1 MRRIGVDV
9 GGTFTDLIYID
20 DEAGQVIV
28 HKTPSTPA
36 DPSIGTVQGISELCA
51 MAGIEPAQLDQVF
64 HGTTVATN
72 IVIEHNGAKVG
83 MITTKGYRDIL
94 HIARHKKPMNFSLWQ
109 NLPWQAQ
116 PIVRRRFRLTVDER
130 IDKNGDVLIP
140 LDDDEVR
147 AQVRRLKREKVEAVS
162 VCLLFSFLNP
172 EHEQRVAAIVR
183 EEFPEAFL
191 SVSSEVIPQYRE
203 YERFSTVG
211 LNAYVGPKVSNYIGR
226 FDAALR
232 KMKVRSGIHLMT
244 SAAGVATPEGAMEK
258 PVNLLM
264 SGPIAGVVGGIW
276 TGRQSNETNVITLDV
291 GGTSADIGLAQDGKL
306 RMKHLLDTKVGPY
319 QAMIP
324 MVDVDTIGAGGGSI
338 AYIDPGGIFRVGPR
352 SAGADPGPVAY
363 NRGGTEPTA
372 TDAMVV
378 LGWLRPELFLGG
390 KMELRE
396 DLARAAIDKH
406 LASKLGTSIE
416 DAAMGVYR
424 ILAALDGRRDR
435 AGVGAQG
442 LRPARVRARRRGRRR
457 AALRTRDRA
466 RGGRQERA
474 RAELSGHHRGA
485 RPAHDGHGLRVRGDL
500 VCDGLGA
507 VQGRRGPQDA
517 RQAVQEA
524 RGRGARAVQAR
535 RHRPQEG
542 AATSTSPR
550 RATRGRATS
559 CASTSA
565 PGAIDAAWID
575 AMKAAF
581 HDIHER
587 EYSRRFED
595 ADVQIANVRVR
606 AVGLMPGLDAP
617 QVKKGKAAPPAGA
630 LKLTADAWFRV
641 NGKLKKVETAF
652 YERTEL
658 VAGNVIEGPAIIT
671 QFDSTTR
678 RPAGL
683 LVQGRPCRQP
693 RHHLLQGRSAGR
705 GTRTLR
711 GRGSPWLICL
721 KSVSLPAPHSAS
733 GSTSTR
739 SRCACS
745 AARSTPS
752 PRRWRASCSA

>member
-20 DEAGQVIV
+20 DEAGKVIV

-83 MITTKGYRDIL
+83 MITTKGYRDIM

-109 NLPWQAQ
+109 NLPWQAF
-116 PIVRRRFRLTVDER
+116 PIVRRRFRLTVNER
-130 IDKNGDVLIP
+130 IDKDGNVLIP

-147 AQVRRLKREKVEAVS
+147 AQVRRLKEAQVEAVS

-172 EHEQRVAAIVR
+172 EHEKRVAAIAR

-211 LNAYVGPKVSNYIGR
+211 LNAYVGPKVSSYIGR

-232 KMKVRSGIHLMT
+232 AMNVKSGIHLMT

-276 TGRQSNETNVITLDV
+276 TGRQSGENNVITLDV

-338 AYIDPGGIFRVGPR
+338 AYVDPGGIFRVGPR

-390 KMELRE
+390 KMGLRE
-396 DLARAAIDKH
+396 DLAREAIDKH
-406 LASKLGTSIE
+406 LAGTLGTSIE
-416 DAAMGVYR
+416 EAAMGVYR
-424 ILAALDGRRDR
+424 ILVHSMVDAIEQASVRKGFDPREFVLVAEGGGGPLFAPEIAPEVGVKNVLVPSYPGITAAL
-435 AGVGAQG
+435 G
-442 LRPARVRARRRGRRR
+442 LLTTDMVYEYVATSYAMASALYTDSAAC
-457 AALRTRDRA
+457 AALEAQFAKLQEEAIAQFETDDIDRS
-466 RGGRQERA
+466 Q
-474 RAELSGHHRGA
+474 
-485 RPAHDGHGLRVRGDL
+485 VRL
-500 VCDGLGA
+500 ENIA
-507 VQGRRGPQDA
+507 
-517 RQAVQEA
+517 EA
-524 RGRGARAVQAR
+524 RY
-535 RHRPQEG
+535 EG
-542 AATSTSPR
+542 QGYELR
-550 RATRGRATS
+550 
-559 CASTSA
+559 
-565 PGAIDAAWID
+565 IDVGTGTIDKAWID
-575 AMKAAF
+575 AMKATF

-606 AVGLMPGLDAP
+606 AVGVMPGLTAP
-617 QVKKGKAAPPAGA
+617 QVASGDATPPAGA
-630 LKLTADAWFRV
+630 LKLTADAWFRD
-641 NGKLKKVETAF
+641 GGELKKVATAF

-658 VAGNVIEGPAIIT
+658 LAGNVVEGPAIIT
-671 QFDSTTR
+671 QFDSTSVIPPGFTCTVD
-678 RPAGL
+678 GVGN
-683 LVQGRPCRQP
+683 LVITYSEAVQR
-693 RHHLLQGRSAGR
+693 AAER
-705 GTRTLR
+705 G
-711 GRGSPWLICL
+711 
-721 KSVSLPAPHSAS
+721 H
-733 GSTSTR
+733 
-739 SRCACS
+739 
-745 AARSTPS
+745 
-752 PRRWRASCSA
+752 

>member
-36 DPSIGTVQGISELCA
+36 DPSIGTVQGISELCE

-130 IDKNGDVLIP
+130 IDKNGDILIP

-172 EHEQRVAAIVR
+172 EHEKRVAAIVR

-244 SAAGVATPEGAMEK
+244 SAAGVATPEGAIQK

-338 AYIDPGGIFRVGPR
+338 AYIDAGGIFRVGPR

-396 DLARAAIDKH
+396 DLAREAIDTH

-416 DAAMGVYR
+416 DAAMGVHR
-424 ILAALDGRRDR
+424 ILLHSMVDAIEQASVRKGFDPREFVLVAEGGGGPLFAPEIAPEVGVKNVLVPSYPGITAAL
-435 AGVGAQG
+435 G
-442 LRPARVRARRRGRRR
+442 LLTTDMVY
-457 AALRTRDRA
+457 
-466 RGGRQERA
+466 EY
-474 RAELSGHHRGA
+474 
-485 RPAHDGHGLRVRGDL
+485 
-500 VCDGLGA
+500 
-507 VQGRRGPQDA
+507 
-517 RQAVQEA
+517 
-524 RGRGARAVQAR
+524 
-535 RHRPQEG
+535 
-542 AATSTSPR
+542 AATSYAMASALYGD
-550 RATRGRATS
+550 RAARKTLEKQFKKLESDARAQFKHDGIDPGKLRIEHIAEARYEGQGYELRIDVGS
-559 CASTSA
+559 
-565 PGAIDAAWID
+565 GAIDAAWID
-575 AMKAAF
+575 DMKAAF

-606 AVGLMPGLDAP
+606 GVGLMPGLEAP
-617 QVKKGKAAPPAGA
+617 RVAKGKAVPPKGA
-630 LKLTADAWFRV
+630 LKLTANAWFRDK
-641 NGKLKKVETAF
+641 GKLKKVKTAF

-658 VAGNVIEGPAIIT
+658 VAGNVVAGPAIIT
-671 QFDSTTR
+671 QFDSTTVV
-678 RPAGL
+678 PPGFSCKVDPVGN
-683 LVQGRPCRQP
+683 LVVTYSKAVQQ
-693 RHHLLQGRSAGR
+693 AAER
-705 GTRTLR
+705 G
-711 GRGSPWLICL
+711 
-721 KSVSLPAPHSAS
+721 H
-733 GSTSTR
+733 
-739 SRCACS
+739 
-745 AARSTPS
+745 
-752 PRRWRASCSA
+752 

>member
-20 DEAGQVIV
+20 DEAGTVIV

-36 DPSIGTVQGISELCA
+36 DPSIGTVQGITELCV
-51 MAGIEPAQLDQVF
+51 MAGIKPAQLDQVF

-109 NLPWQAQ
+109 NLPWQAF

-130 IDKNGDVLIP
+130 IDKDGVVLIP

-147 AQVRRLKREKVEAVS
+147 AQVRRLREAKVDSVA

-172 EHEQRVAAIVR
+172 EHERRVAAIVR

-211 LNAYVGPKVSNYIGR
+211 LNAYVGPKVSSYIGR

-232 KMKVRSGIHLMT
+232 ELNVKSGIHLMT
-244 SAAGVATPEGAMEK
+244 SAAGVATPQGAMEK

-276 TGRQSNETNVITLDV
+276 TGRQSKETNVITLDV

-338 AYIDPGGIFRVGPR
+338 AYIDAGGIFRVGPR

-363 NRGGTEPTA
+363 GRGGTEPTA

-396 DLARAAIDKH
+396 DLARAAIDEH
-406 LASKLGTSIE
+406 LARKLGTSVE
-416 DAAMGVYR
+416 DAAMGAYR
-424 ILAALDGRRDR
+424 ILVHSMVDAIEQASVRKGFDPREFVLVAEGGGGPLFAPEIAPEVGVKNVLVPSYPGITAAL
-435 AGVGAQG
+435 G
-442 LRPARVRARRRGRRR
+442 LLTTDMVY
-457 AALRTRDRA
+457 
-466 RGGRQERA
+466 EY
-474 RAELSGHHRGA
+474 
-485 RPAHDGHGLRVRGDL
+485 
-500 VCDGLGA
+500 
-507 VQGRRGPQDA
+507 
-517 RQAVQEA
+517 
-524 RGRGARAVQAR
+524 
-535 RHRPQEG
+535 
-542 AATSTSPR
+542 AATSYAMASALYAD
-550 RATRGRATS
+550 RAACKALEKQFAQLEAEALAQFKLDGIARKKVRLERIAEARYEGQGYELR
-559 CASTSA
+559 
-565 PGAIDAAWID
+565 IDVGSGPLDAGWID
-575 AMKAAF
+575 AMKETF

-606 AVGLMPGLDAP
+606 AVGVMPGLEAP
-617 QVKKGKAAPPAGA
+617 QVARGKATPPKGA
-630 LKLTADAWFRV
+630 LKLTADAWFRDK
-641 NGKLKKVETAF
+641 GKLKKLKTSF

-658 VAGNVIEGPAIIT
+658 VAGNVIAGPAIIT
-671 QFDSTTR
+671 QFDSTTVVPPGFSCKVDR
-678 RPAGL
+678 VGN
-683 LVQGRPCRQP
+683 LVITYSKAVQQ
-693 RHHLLQGRSAGR
+693 AAER
-705 GTRTLR
+705 G
-711 GRGSPWLICL
+711 
-721 KSVSLPAPHSAS
+721 H
-733 GSTSTR
+733 
-739 SRCACS
+739 
-745 AARSTPS
+745 
-752 PRRWRASCSA
+752 

>member
-20 DEAGQVIV
+20 DEAGKVIV

-36 DPSIGTVQGISELCA
+36 DPSIGTVQGISELCE

-130 IDKNGDVLIP
+130 IDKDGNILIP
-140 LDDDEVR
+140 LDEDEVR
-147 AQVRRLKREKVEAVS
+147 AQVRRLKQEQVEAVS

-211 LNAYVGPKVSNYIGR
+211 LNAYVGPKVSSYIGR

-232 KMKVRSGIHLMT
+232 KMNVKSGIHLMT
-244 SAAGVATPEGAMEK
+244 SAAGVATPEGAMVK

-276 TGRQSNETNVITLDV
+276 TGRQSGENNVITLDV

-338 AYIDPGGIFRVGPR
+338 AYIDAGGIFRVGPR

-363 NRGGTEPTA
+363 DRGGTEPTA

-390 KMELRE
+390 KMGLRE
-396 DLARAAIDKH
+396 DLARAAIDTH

-416 DAAMGVYR
+416 DAAMGIYR
-424 ILAALDGRRDR
+424 ILVHSMVDAIEQASVRKGFDPREFVLVAEGGGGPLFAPEIAPEVGVKNVLVPSYPGITAAL
-435 AGVGAQG
+435 G
-442 LRPARVRARRRGRRR
+442 LLTTDMVYEYVATSYAM
-457 AALRTRDRA
+457 ASALRSDSAACATLEGQFARLQAEALAQFDTDGVDRS
-466 RGGRQERA
+466 Q
-474 RAELSGHHRGA
+474 
-485 RPAHDGHGLRVRGDL
+485 VRL
-500 VCDGLGA
+500 ENIA
-507 VQGRRGPQDA
+507 
-517 RQAVQEA
+517 EA
-524 RGRGARAVQAR
+524 RY
-535 RHRPQEG
+535 EG
-542 AATSTSPR
+542 QGYELRIDVGSGP
-550 RATRGRATS
+550 
-559 CASTSA
+559 
-565 PGAIDAAWID
+565 IDAAWID
-575 AMKAAF
+575 DMKAAF

-606 AVGLMPGLDAP
+606 AVGVMPGLEAP
-617 QVKKGKAAPPAGA
+617 QVAHGDAAPPAGA
-630 LKLTADAWFRV
+630 HKLTADAWFREK
-641 NGKLKKVETAF
+641 NELKRFATAF

-658 VAGNVIEGPAIIT
+658 LAGNVVEGPAIVT
-671 QFDSTTR
+671 QFDSTSVVPPGFTCTVDR
-678 RPAGL
+678 VGN
-683 LVQGRPCRQP
+683 LVITYSEAVRQ
-693 RHHLLQGRSAGR
+693 AAER
-705 GTRTLR
+705 G
-711 GRGSPWLICL
+711 
-721 KSVSLPAPHSAS
+721 H
-733 GSTSTR
+733 
-739 SRCACS
+739 
-745 AARSTPS
+745 
-752 PRRWRASCSA
+752 

>member
-36 DPSIGTVQGISELCA
+36 DPSIGTVQGISELCE

-396 DLARAAIDKH
+396 DLARASIEKH

-416 DAAMGVYR
+416 EAAMGVYR
-424 ILAALDGRRDR
+424 ILLHSMVDAIEQASVRKGFDPREFVLVAEGGGGPLFAPEIAPEVGVKNVLVPSYPGITAAL
-435 AGVGAQG
+435 G
-442 LRPARVRARRRGRRR
+442 LLTTDMVY
-457 AALRTRDRA
+457 
-466 RGGRQERA
+466 EY
-474 RAELSGHHRGA
+474 
-485 RPAHDGHGLRVRGDL
+485 
-500 VCDGLGA
+500 
-507 VQGRRGPQDA
+507 
-517 RQAVQEA
+517 
-524 RGRGARAVQAR
+524 
-535 RHRPQEG
+535 
-542 AATSTSPR
+542 AATSYAMASALYGDAAARKTLAKQFKKLEAEA
-550 RATRGRATS
+550 RAQFKHDGIDPKKVRYEHIAEARYEGQGYELRIDVGS
-559 CASTSA
+559 
-565 PGAIDAAWID
+565 GAIDAAWID

-617 QVKKGKAAPPAGA
+617 RVKKGKAAPPTGA
-630 LKLTADAWFRV
+630 LKLKADAWFRV
-641 NGKLKKVETAF
+641 NGKLKKVKTAF

-671 QFDSTTR
+671 QFDSTTVV
-678 RPAGL
+678 PPGFSCKVDPVGN
-683 LVQGRPCRQP
+683 LVVTYSKAVQQ
-693 RHHLLQGRSAGR
+693 AAER
-705 GTRTLR
+705 G
-711 GRGSPWLICL
+711 
-721 KSVSLPAPHSAS
+721 H
-733 GSTSTR
+733 
-739 SRCACS
+739 
-745 AARSTPS
+745 
-752 PRRWRASCSA
+752 

>member
-28 HKTPSTPA
+28 HKTPSTPS
-36 DPSIGTVQGISELCA
+36 DPSLGTVQGISELCE
-51 MAGIEPAQLDQVF
+51 MAGIEPSQLDQVF

-172 EHEQRVAAIVR
+172 EHEKRVAAIVR

-396 DLARAAIDKH
+396 DLARAAIETH
-406 LASKLGTSIE
+406 LASKLGTSVE
-416 DAAMGVYR
+416 EAAMGVYR
-424 ILAALDGRRDR
+424 ILLHSMVDAIEQASVRKGFDPREFVLVAEGGGGPLFAPEIAPEVGVKNVLVPSYPGITAAL
-435 AGVGAQG
+435 G
-442 LRPARVRARRRGRRR
+442 LLTTDMVY
-457 AALRTRDRA
+457 
-466 RGGRQERA
+466 EY
-474 RAELSGHHRGA
+474 
-485 RPAHDGHGLRVRGDL
+485 
-500 VCDGLGA
+500 
-507 VQGRRGPQDA
+507 
-517 RQAVQEA
+517 
-524 RGRGARAVQAR
+524 
-535 RHRPQEG
+535 
-542 AATSTSPR
+542 AATSYAMASALYVDAAARKTLTKQFKKLEAEA
-550 RATRGRATS
+550 RAQFKHDGVKDVRYEHIAEARYEGQGYELRIDVGS
-559 CASTSA
+559 
-565 PGAIDAAWID
+565 GAIDATWID

-617 QVKKGKAAPPAGA
+617 KVKKGKGAPPAGA
-630 LKLTADAWFRV
+630 LKLKADAWFRV
-641 NGKLKKVETAF
+641 NGKLKKVKTAF

-671 QFDSTTR
+671 QFDSTTVV
-678 RPAGL
+678 PPGFSCKVDPVGN
-683 LVQGRPCRQP
+683 LVVTYSKAVQQ
-693 RHHLLQGRSAGR
+693 AAER
-705 GTRTLR
+705 G
-711 GRGSPWLICL
+711 
-721 KSVSLPAPHSAS
+721 H
-733 GSTSTR
+733 
-739 SRCACS
+739 
-745 AARSTPS
+745 
-752 PRRWRASCSA
+752 